1 MVALCHPRTQSCV
14 YTASELVFLQ
24 HGTIRL
30 VHPHTLLSMAG
41 LRSCCLPPCAGSPAS
56 CLTWHDLMLL
66 SSKPTLS
73 LSSLLHL
80 QPQQPSDGP
89 ASTSSYLLNRLHL
102 SFLDPAAPQAHASSY
117 LSSLS
122 SPMRVPY
129 PQPTLPSQQRL
140 SLDLTCLS
148 SCASS
153 SLIVRLVGEPFTS
166 CLHPLP
172 TPLWSST
179 GHSVEEQQAPRPLDE
194 VGEMRLRSS

>member
-1 MVALCHPRTQSCV
+1 MASPCYPRTQSCV
-14 YTASELVFLQ
+14 YTASELVSLQ

-30 VHPHTLLSMAG
+30 VHPHTLLSIAG
-41 LRSCCLPPCAGSPAS
+41 LRSCCLPPCAGSPAF
-56 CLTWHDLMLL
+56 CLTWHDLMLF

-73 LSSLLHL
+73 LSSHLHL
-80 QPQQPSDGP
+80 QSQQLSDGS
-89 ASTSSYLLNRLHL
+89 ASTSSHLLSGVLL
-102 SFLDPAAPQAHASSY
+102 SFLDPVAPRTHASSY
-117 LSSLS
+117 PFSLS

-153 SLIVRLVGEPFTS
+153 SLIVRLVGEPSTS
-166 CLHPLP
+166 CLHPIY

-179 GHSVEEQQAPRPLDE
+179 GHSEEEQQAPCPIGE
-194 VGEMRLRSS
+194 VRLAR